1 MNIINRSFLVLILLC
16 ISCNSS
22 KKESMKVLLV
32 GNSSIYFNNMPAM
45 LETIGHENGID
56 IKTKLIAF
64 GGYTLEDHLYDG
76 IVEKALDSVKW
87 DFVVLN
93 EQSTLGS
100 KYVVDGIPRVKEN
113 TTFYES
119 VRKFDLKIKKNGAR
133 TVIISLYPRRHAP
146 EIDGLLLNY
155 CYMKI
160 ANKLQSIIAP
170 VSYTWSDIM
179 KEREDWQL
187 YREDNLHPTS
197 LGSFVTATVLFST
210 LSGKKS
216 RVFNKMVVGN
226 LIDDFDGYI
235 QRDSLVDLI
244 KIDQQTVSLISKMA
258 FKNVDSLSKSGGYFK
273 VSLPD

>member
-1 MNIINRSFLVLILLC
+1 MR
-16 ISCNSS
+16 
-22 KKESMKVLLV
+22 VLLV

-76 IVEKALDSVKW
+76 IVDKVLDSVKW

-113 TTFYES
+113 ATFYKS
-119 VRKFDLKIKKNGAR
+119 IRKFDSKIKRNGAR
-133 TVIISLYPRRHAP
+133 TVIISLYPRRNAP

-160 ANKLQSIIAP
+160 SNELNSIIVP
-170 VSYTWSDIM
+170 VSYTWSDVSNA
-179 KEREDWQL
+179 KRDWQL
-187 YREDNLHPTS
+187 YSEDNLHPTS
-197 LGSFVTATVLFST
+197 LGSFVTATVLFSA
-210 LSGKKS
+210 LAGKKS
-216 RVFNKMVVGN
+216 KKFNKMIKGN
-226 LIDDFDGYI
+226 LIDDFDGFSH
-235 QRDSLVDLI
+235 RDSLVDLI
-244 KIDQQTVSLISKMA
+244 EIDEPTVSLISKMA

-273 VSLPD
+273 VALPD